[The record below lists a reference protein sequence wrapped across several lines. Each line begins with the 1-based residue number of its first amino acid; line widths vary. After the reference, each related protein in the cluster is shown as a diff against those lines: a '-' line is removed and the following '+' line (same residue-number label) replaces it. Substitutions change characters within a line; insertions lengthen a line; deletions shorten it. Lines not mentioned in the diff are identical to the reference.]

1 MIRAPG
7 VSSRF
12 RDGAPPSIDL
22 QVWGVFSLKM
32 LQECL
37 FNHVAQLSWG
47 LGSAPFH
54 QGPHERQ
61 NIRQKS
67 GSPNGVW
74 QSVPACKSPIAT
86 VKWRWVLNLNLPT
99 NTGQRSPY
107 SLQPQKERFIDKM
120 QLKSYDVKT
129 KLSRIKGRERS
140 LRTVLRSI
148 AELTNRCTKIP

>member
-37 FNHVAQLSWG
+37 LNHVAQLSWG

-54 QGPHERQ
+54 QQ
-61 NIRQKS
+61 D
-67 GSPNGVW
+67 
-74 QSVPACKSPIAT
+74 
-86 VKWRWVLNLNLPT
+86 LM
-99 NTGQRSPY
+99 TG
-107 SLQPQKERFIDKM
+107 
-120 QLKSYDVKT
+120 
-129 KLSRIKGRERS
+129 
-140 LRTVLRSI
+140 RTFARNQGTQTQYGNQFRHVR
-148 AELTNRCTKIP
+148 RR